1 MVRAS
6 SLCFAIL
13 AIKMCMSKRF
23 NKVPESPESMNIKT
37 LWFEGVEDIIE
48 NNHLPD
54 DFDKAQETD
63 VVIHGYLVDS
73 SLPEIRDLAF
83 ILKKVSFIF
92 KKIVSTYICI
102 WRTSLLI
109 VIKHCIVHHSLHN
122 ILYYFSQFSPGK
134 ILMNIVLFLT
144 LKWIQIVSKY
154 SDVLYFIYN

>member
-13 AIKMCMSKRF
+13 AVKMCMSKRF

-48 NNHLPD
+48 NDHLPD

-92 KKIVSTYICI
+92 MKTIT
-102 WRTSLLI
+102 
-109 VIKHCIVHHSLHN
+109 
-122 ILYYFSQFSPGK
+122 
-134 ILMNIVLFLT
+134 
-144 LKWIQIVSKY
+144 
-154 SDVLYFIYN
+154 